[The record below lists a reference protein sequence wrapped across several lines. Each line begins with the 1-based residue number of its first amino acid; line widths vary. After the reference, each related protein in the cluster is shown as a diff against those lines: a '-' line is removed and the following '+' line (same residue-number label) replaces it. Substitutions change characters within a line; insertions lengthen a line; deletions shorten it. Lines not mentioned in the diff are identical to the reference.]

1 MLLTVGV
8 MNTYVAAAGR
18 LFGTLAP
25 RARISPLIPFAL
37 LAAMLL
43 VPLALDALDVD
54 ALMKATSAAFV
65 AVYIVA
71 MAAGVRLLE
80 RRSPGRGG
88 DRAGRDARGL
98 RLLRRSTCWSRR

>member
-37 LAAMLL
+37 LAATLL

-80 RRSPGRGG
+80 RRSPGR
-88 DRAGRDARGL
+88 R
-98 RLLRRSTCWSRR
+98 RRSRWPRCSWSSPSSAPTCWSRR